1 MQIAIALVT
10 LALCGGFLWW
20 FRRSENRRSFK
31 RSEEESAERERKA
44 QETAQE
50 FVNAKDLGNNCLY
63 TTDGFIFAYIKIE
76 GLNLELYSRQ
86 EQKLICRELSAALSG
101 IKRPYKSDAVSRPAD
116 ISRPLSEYQRLYN
129 SAAGGRKKLLSSD
142 MNELAAMVTTGE
154 TLERQ
159 HYIAIWD
166 TVQRSDERTIT
177 AAAQEIVKKYT
188 DNGIHAEPA
197 RQKRHCSP
205 AQSGEPIPAYVH
217 IENTNIEDVISV
229 LSDS

>member
-20 FRRSENRRSFK
+20 FRKSENRRSFK

-129 SAAGGRKKLLSSD
+129 SAAGGRKKLLSFD

-188 DNGIHAEPA
+188 DNGIHAELLD
-197 RQKRHCSP
+197 KKGIVHLLNLVNN
-205 AQSGEPIPAYVH
+205 PAYVH

>member
-20 FRRSENRRSFK
+20 FRKSENRRSFK

-166 TVQRSDERTIT
+166 TVQRSDERTISGG
-177 AAAQEIVKKYT
+177 AGNRQEI
-188 DNGIHAEPA
+188 H
-197 RQKRHCSP
+197 RQR
-205 AQSGEPIPAYVH
+205 
-217 IENTNIEDVISV
+217 NTR
-229 LSDS
+229 

>member
-86 EQKLICRELSAALSG
+86 EQKLICRELSAGAFWNKAPIQKRRCEPSG
-101 IKRPYKSDAVSRPAD
+101 RYLPTAFRI
-116 ISRPLSEYQRLYN
+116 
-129 SAAGGRKKLLSSD
+129 SAAVQFCGRRQKKTA
-142 MNELAAMVTTGE
+142 EF
-154 TLERQ
+154 R
-159 HYIAIWD
+159 Y
-166 TVQRSDERTIT
+166 ERTSR
-177 AAAQEIVKKYT
+177 
-188 DNGIHAEPA
+188 NGHDWRNA
-197 RQKRHCSP
+197 
-205 AQSGEPIPAYVH
+205 
-217 IENTNIEDVISV
+217 
-229 LSDS
+229 

>member
-20 FRRSENRRSFK
+20 FRKSENRRSFK

-166 TVQRSDERTIT
+166 TVQRSDEPPLQRRRRKSSRNTPT
-177 AAAQEIVKKYT
+177 TEYTLNCSTKKALFT
-188 DNGIHAEPA
+188 
-197 RQKRHCSP
+197 CS
-205 AQSGEPIPAYVH
+205 IW
-217 IENTNIEDVISV
+217 
-229 LSDS
+229 